1 MIQIAFCLFCCLIRR
16 PPRST
21 HTDPL
26 FPYTTLFRSR
36 LIARAAPIN
45 AGVCEDNNGTMGRR
59 FPEGL
64 RQFFGSISLMANSPW
79 GNGPKDGPKDG
90 GDDKRPGPRNPWV
103 TPDPADN
110 ARGGKPR
117 GPSAQIGRASCRER
131 VWQYE

>member
-1 MIQIAFCLFCCLIRR
+1 M
-16 PPRST
+16 S
-21 HTDPL
+21 
-26 FPYTTLFRSR
+26 
-36 LIARAAPIN
+36 
-45 AGVCEDNNGTMGRR
+45 EDNNGTMGRR

-117 GPSAQIGRASCRER
+117 GPSALDELLRRGRGHFGGGGGGGGGMNLPESRSEEHTSELQSLMRISYA
-131 VWQYE
+131 VF

>member
-1 MIQIAFCLFCCLIRR
+1 M
-16 PPRST
+16 S
-21 HTDPL
+21 
-26 FPYTTLFRSR
+26 
-36 LIARAAPIN
+36 
-45 AGVCEDNNGTMGRR
+45 EDNNGTMGRR

-117 GPSAQIGRASCRER
+117 GPSAPDDLLRRRPDER
-131 VWQYE
+131 RGAKVCVNWWRCWWAPVH